1 MRLRTM
7 SISLLVLGAFVC
19 DVALL
24 CNLQPASAQ
33 SAATKNIDLNNPV
46 VPFGPSDSTLFIH
59 DSKVLVNGD
68 VVLSVGG
75 DTSGHVIWFYAPN
88 YGRYIFSTRP
98 HPKFQ
103 FREVEVQQ
111 NRRIV
116 FDSDGKRFE
125 WVMST
130 PLTVKGAIARLWMM
144 HDNQPGPLKD
154 AKSTGGEI
162 GAATHYEY
170 VLPASKQ

>member
-1 MRLRTM
+1 MLVW
-7 SISLLVLGAFVC
+7 LLMLGAFVG
-19 DVALL
+19 VTGLL
-24 CNLQPASAQ
+24 CGVQPASAQ
-33 SAATKNIDLNNPV
+33 SAATQNIDLNNPV

-75 DTSGHVIWFYAPN
+75 DTSGHVIWFYSPN

-103 FREVEVQQ
+103 FREVEVRQ

-116 FDSDGKRFE
+116 FDSDAKRFE

-130 PLTVKGAIARLWMM
+130 PLTVKGSIARLWMM
-144 HDNQPGPLKD
+144 HDKQPGPLKD
-154 AKSTGGEI
+154 AKTTGGEI